1 MAASIGGGHF
11 HVQTPNFPL
20 VQTVRTHGSGPCDR
34 GSSPRREAI
43 ANLGRRTAPL
53 VISSGRMA
61 TGPRRTAGT
70 RGADMA
76 EEEGVNEGQ
85 EPEGGQAGGEGA
97 GGNVSEQC

>member
-11 HVQTPNFPL
+11 HAPTPHFPL

-34 GSSPRREAI
+34 GSSPRRETI
-43 ANLGRRTAPL
+43 DSLGRRTAPL

-70 RGADMA
+70 RGAGMA
-76 EEEGVNEGQ
+76 EEEGVKEGQ
-85 EPEGGQAGGEGA
+85 VPEGGQAGGEGA
-97 GGNVSEQC
+97 GGNVSE